1 MKRPRNRIASADND
15 RWFERYGKG
24 GYFCLPRALLFNMVD
39 CIDNATLYVY
49 VALASCHY
57 EGNTTYAGPHIAKLT
72 GKDERAVRGHLADL
86 ETLGLIRRE
95 PLGQGFRVLFLCP
108 DRQRIKDGAAEI
120 TSRKLA
126 RQQRRALAQA
136 GAPSAMDG
144 GHQRELLKPPPEEP
158 PPERPPAS

>member
-1 MKRPRNRIASADND
+1 MKRPRNRIASTDND

-24 GYFCLPRALLFNMVD
+24 GYFCLPRALLFNAVD

-120 TSRKLA
+120 ASRKLA
-126 RQQRRALAQA
+126 RQQRRALGRPAN
-136 GAPSAMDG
+136 DTTHEV
-144 GHQRELLKPPPEEP
+144 GHQRELPELP
-158 PPERPPAS
+158 